1 MRCPDRGA
9 AHEERS
15 AQWSPPPKRK
25 KSDRPLLSRPGPSP
39 RRSLCR
45 PPYSAAEDQELDED
59 QQELQRLREELAALH
74 QQFESPGRR
83 QRQITV
89 LRQVVAAVLVF
100 VAALGVTMSVVGV
113 WAGNTI
119 LNTAD
124 GPDFARANLD
134 PLRICGVVAA
144 GILLLFTSW
153 AGLFWILV
161 LLGVYELLM
170 TAVAAAGHGPAG
182 GEASSQAP
190 DAGRTSRSSGL
201 IA

>member
-1 MRCPDRGA
+1 MVTTPEEE
-9 AHEERS
+9 EERPAPAEPTRPES
-15 AQWSPPPKRK
+15 PAQ
-25 KSDRPLLSRPGPSP
+25 PLS
-39 RRSLCR
+39 

-89 LRQVVAAVLVF
+89 LRQVVAAVLVL
-100 VAALGVTMSVVGV
+100 VAALGVTMSVVV

-119 LNTAD
+119 LNTAC

>member
-1 MRCPDRGA
+1 VVTTPKEE
-9 AHEERS
+9 EERPAPAEPTRPES
-15 AQWSPPPKRK
+15 PAQ
-25 KSDRPLLSRPGPSP
+25 PLS
-39 RRSLCR
+39 